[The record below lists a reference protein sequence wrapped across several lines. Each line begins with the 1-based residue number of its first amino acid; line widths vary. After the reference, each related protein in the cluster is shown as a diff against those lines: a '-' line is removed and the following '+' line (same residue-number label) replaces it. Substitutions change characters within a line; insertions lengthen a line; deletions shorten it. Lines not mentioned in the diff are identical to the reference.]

1 MRSLILLILALT
13 VLGIASPVATA
24 QNGAGVAVERQWA
37 RASIGTSRPAAA
49 YLTLVN
55 TGQAKVRLVEI
66 ETPVAERAEIHR
78 TIQKGEVMRMELAG
92 NLELS
97 PGERIVLEPG
107 GLHLMLMDLRQ
118 SLDKGGSFPL
128 TLRFADG
135 GTTEAAVPVMGPGAR
150 GPAD

>member
-1 MRSLILLILALT
+1 MRSVIVLILALT
-13 VLGIASPVATA
+13 VLGIASSVATA
-24 QNGAGVAVERQWA
+24 QNGASVAVERPWA

-55 TGQAKVRLVEI
+55 TGQAKVRLTGI

-78 TIQKGEVMRMELAG
+78 TIKKGEVMRMEPVG

-97 PGERIVLEPG
+97 SGERVVLEPG
-107 GLHLMLMDLRQ
+107 GMHLMLMDLRQ
-118 SLDKGGSFPL
+118 SLDKGESFPL

-135 GTTEAAVPVMGPGAR
+135 GTTEVTVPVMGPGVR
-150 GPAD
+150 GPAE